1 MLFLLSDGSVSSIG
15 QQNKSM
21 KPIHQDKLDQGRN
34 FYCAHFLSLV
44 AFSFVLGFFFEIE
57 IFSPHFGHMHGD
69 FHCDFIL

>member
-1 MLFLLSDGSVSSIG
+1 
-15 QQNKSM
+15 M
-21 KPIHQDKLDQGRN
+21 KPIHQHKLDQGRN

-44 AFSFVLGFFFEIE
+44 AFSFVLGFFFETE